1 MRIRK
6 SYTLP
11 NAHIVRNCSSLRCKK
26 SLHGHV
32 YEVEVFFESDALD
45 NGMMVLDFGLTKGT
59 IKDFI
64 WMFKNS
70 YSMWE
75 KESDSFKEGIKK
87 STKRWVQMPVSPSAE
102 AYSYLFMYAIDKI
115 IKNTVFANGE
125 QNVRVSSVKVHET
138 RTGYA
143 ESFQKDLTN
152 PKMPQFTLE
161 DIVFSEEVIK
171 SCKDPNMLKN
181 LLEGVKFINDKVEQQ
196 V

>member
-64 WMFKNS
+64 
-70 YSMWE
+70 
-75 KESDSFKEGIKK
+75 
-87 STKRWVQMPVSPSAE
+87 
-102 AYSYLFMYAIDKI
+102 
-115 IKNTVFANGE
+115 
-125 QNVRVSSVKVHET
+125 
-138 RTGYA
+138 
-143 ESFQKDLTN
+143 
-152 PKMPQFTLE
+152 
-161 DIVFSEEVIK
+161 
-171 SCKDPNMLKN
+171 
-181 LLEGVKFINDKVEQQ
+181 
-196 V
+196 